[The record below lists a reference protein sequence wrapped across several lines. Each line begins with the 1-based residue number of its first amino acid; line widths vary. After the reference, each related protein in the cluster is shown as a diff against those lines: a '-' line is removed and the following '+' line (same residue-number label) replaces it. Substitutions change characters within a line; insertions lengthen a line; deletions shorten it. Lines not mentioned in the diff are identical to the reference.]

1 MRQAIMTEPGVIEF
15 REVDKP
21 DILSPH
27 DILLKIKKI
36 GVCGSDIHVWHGK
49 HPFTSYPIVQGHE
62 YSGEVVAVGSEVSLV
77 KPGNKATARP
87 QLVCGKCKPCRRGDY
102 NVCENLKVQGFQA
115 NGCAQDYF
123 IVPEER
129 AIRVPDKLSFVE
141 GAIIEPVAV
150 GAHSTRRPSSLK
162 DENVVV
168 FGAGTIGNI
177 VAQFARA
184 RGAKKVLISDYSEF
198 RLEIARECGIIYT
211 YNPAEET
218 FEEALKR
225 VFCDEGFRVAFEA
238 AGAEK
243 PILNAVNNINNGG
256 EIVILG
262 VFDKPAGIHMSL
274 VCEHELKII
283 GSMMYKHEDYVEAVD
298 YITKG
303 LLNIKPMVTKEFPFK
318 EYSDAYRYI
327 DKYGDKSLKIM
338 INLE

>member
-1 MRQAIMTEPGVIEF
+1 MTEPGVIEF
-15 REVDKP
+15 RKVDKP
-21 DILSPH
+21 DILSSH
-27 DILLKIKKI
+27 DILLKIKRI

-62 YSGEVVAVGSEVSLV
+62 YCGEVLAIGSEVSIV

-87 QLVCGKCKPCRRGDY
+87 QLVCGKCNPCRRGDY
-102 NVCENLKVQGFQA
+102 NVCEKLKVQGFQD

-129 AIRVPDKLSFVE
+129 AIKVPDKLSFVE

-150 GAHSTRRPSSLK
+150 GSHSTRRPSSLK
-162 DENVVV
+162 GKNVVV

-177 VAQFARA
+177 VAQFAKV
-184 RGAKKVLISDYSEF
+184 RGAKKVLISDFSEF

-211 YNPAEET
+211 NNPAEET
-218 FEEALKR
+218 FEEVLKR
-225 VFCDEGFRVAFEA
+225 VFGDEGFHVAFEA

-243 PILNAVNNINNGG
+243 PILNAMNNIDNGG
-256 EIVILG
+256 EIIILG

-303 LLNIKPMVTKEFPFK
+303 LINIKPLVTKEFSFE